1 MIYTVSF
8 KPKNIDEIQRI
19 EVDATDEKDAKEKA
33 KQKVS
38 GPVGEISIVSIVKG
52 GHVVKGPKHFEA
64 LTEIKDGLFDAPSD
78 VKEAFNN
85 VTEYFAKKSPEET
98 YKDWIKALKIGE
110 KALKMLS
117 EIDAVNCILSGGD
130 PFIWEEGTENIDKIK
145 TKLES
150 QVNHIK
156 RLLKN
161 RGVKYFD
168 SINLKGKTIE
178 VFSVTGSHNDNV
190 SKHIVIDIDKEENIR
205 KEIRYIIK
213 CQDKF
218 IVDLSESE
226 YKELVSEGFT
236 LGSGWNGG
244 YTIVTLSGLDNSR
257 GKKYRK

>member
-33 KQKVS
+33 KQRVS
-38 GPVGEISIVSIVKG
+38 GPVGEISVVSIVKG
-52 GHVVKGPKHFEA
+52 GRVVKGPKHFEA
-64 LTEIKDGLFDAPSD
+64 LTEIKDELFDAPSD

-110 KALKMLS
+110 KALKMLN

-156 RLLKN
+156 KLLKN

-168 SINLKGKTIE
+168 IYDEFGSSVRIGDEIIFYYENGVEELHESDVKTPRLYKGTLKSWDKQNLIATISTKDFDQTHYGLPKE
-178 VFSVTGSHNDNV
+178 VKVGQRLI
-190 SKHIVIDIDKEENIR
+190 SK
-205 KEIRYIIK
+205 IK
-213 CQDKF
+213 
-218 IVDLSESE
+218 
-226 YKELVSEGFT
+226 
-236 LGSGWNGG
+236 
-244 YTIVTLSGLDNSR
+244 
-257 GKKYRK
+257 